1 MFRASFVAFL
11 RSLKCKAIYLPA
23 IAIQVRLPLWATR
36 KQEKLWVPHPQRHT
50 RPWMGL
56 WSMKGVPVAGVEA
69 VWALGS
75 LPTQTTLGF
84 YSSM

>member
-11 RSLKCKAIYLPA
+11 CSLKCKAIYLPA
-23 IAIQVRLPLWATR
+23 IDILLWATR
-36 KQEKLWVPHPQRHT
+36 KQEKLWVPHPQRHP
-50 RPWMGL
+50 RLWMGL